1 MDLRKC
7 IILTAAAAALFLSSC
22 SDTKTTKQYNFQ
34 TDGKTEISEER
45 IGVYSTE
52 DGAVS
57 LTCEYAVENKN
68 VSLKMTYK
76 NNTDLDISVEC
87 GSPITVS
94 INGGSSDKVET
105 YEPQWQ
111 KLSPHGKYEA
121 QYDIDLSRWEESGSN
136 KWQTYSYNAVSLGF
150 DTGVS
155 VKCDG
160 KEYTYSSSRQECCF
174 VLNGK
179 GNEDV
184 DASLY
189 HCFFV
194 DYLGDIVYS
203 VISDSYGI
211 VDISLPNNNQKGELT
226 RFLEKWHIDRDKVRI
241 ITDVNTRVES

>member
-7 IILTAAAAALFLSSC
+7 IILTTAAAALFLSSC

-87 GSPITVS
+87 GSPITIS

-160 KEYTYSSSRQECCF
+160 KEYTYSGNRQECCF

-184 DASLY
+184 DLEGY
-189 HCFFV
+189 KKFFEDFLV
-194 DYLGDIVYS
+194 DIKYNSIVVYDEY
-203 VISDSYGI
+203 VE
-211 VDISLPNNNQKGELT
+211 ISLPNNNQKGELT
-226 RFLEKWHIDRDKVRI
+226 QFLEKWHIDRDKVEI
-241 ITDVNTRVES
+241 FNDMNTRVES